1 MYVEDSLNALD
12 ILGPKLVQ
20 IYGQGESP
28 MTITALSRA
37 THLDANHPS
46 YLNRLAS
53 VGKSRTDV
61 EVQVADSED
70 RPLDTHKVGQVL
82 VRGDVVMRGYW
93 QDPEST
99 AKTLRGGWLHTGDV
113 GRIDEGGYLFI
124 TGRIKDM
131 IIRGGEN
138 IAPAEVE
145 HVLEEHP
152 AVAEAAVI
160 GIPDVDWGEVVK
172 AVCIATKD
180 ASGPSDDDMTAFVKA
195 RLASYKAPASY
206 EWVDELPRNHLG
218 KVLKTDL
225 RETYSN

>member
-1 MYVEDSLNALD
+1 MADIDVAIKSIEGDVLPSGED
-12 ILGPKLVQ
+12 
-20 IYGQGESP
+20 GE
-28 MTITALSRA
+28 ICI
-37 THLDANHPS
+37 
-46 YLNRLAS
+46 
-53 VGKSRTDV
+53 
-61 EVQVADSED
+61 
-70 RPLDTHKVGQVL
+70 
-82 VRGDVVMRGYW
+82 RGDRIMRGYHGREDETDSAL
-93 QDPEST
+93 QD
-99 AKTLRGGWLHTGDV
+99 GWLHTGDV

-145 HVLEEHP
+145 HVLEEHS

-172 AVCIATKD
+172 AVCIPTKGVT
-180 ASGPSDDDMTAFVKA
+180 GPSDEDMTAFVKA
-195 RLASYKAPASY
+195 RLASYKAPSSY